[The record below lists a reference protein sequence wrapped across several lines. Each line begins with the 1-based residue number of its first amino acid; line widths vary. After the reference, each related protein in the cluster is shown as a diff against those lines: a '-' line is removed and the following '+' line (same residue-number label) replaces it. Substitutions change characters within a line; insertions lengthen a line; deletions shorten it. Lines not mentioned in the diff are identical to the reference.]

1 MLSDFRVCVLC
12 GFAAA
17 KRIEIRELPPE
28 NVRNAPQ
35 SEIRC
40 GSHR

>member
-17 KRIEIRELPPE
+17 KRIGIRELPPE
-28 NVRNAPQ
+28 NV
-35 SEIRC
+35 
-40 GSHR
+40 